1 MARRRVFE
9 PERPNLQRNHLPGTN
24 DGIYRSRYSH
34 NVLPPITRWIKM
46 YTHPTTITEP
56 VESRRDLRGEPEM
69 INTLNGCWA
78 IGKAAFASLGSL
90 LSEFVLLDQLP
101 IRTQ

>member
-1 MARRRVFE
+1 MGRQM
-9 PERPNLQRNHLPGTN
+9 PNQPHLPGRN
-24 DGIYRSRYSH
+24 DGIYRSRHSH
-34 NVLPPITRWIKM
+34 DLLPPMTRWTTM
-46 YTHPTTITEP
+46 YTHPTTIIEP

-69 INTLNGCWA
+69 ISTLNGCWA

-90 LSEFVLLDQLP
+90 LSEFVLRDQLP